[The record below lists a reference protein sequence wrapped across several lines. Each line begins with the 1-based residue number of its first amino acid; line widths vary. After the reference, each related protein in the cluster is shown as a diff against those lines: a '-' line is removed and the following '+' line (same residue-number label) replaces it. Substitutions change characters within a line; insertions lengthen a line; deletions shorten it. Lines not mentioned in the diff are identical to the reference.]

1 MKDKNYLI
9 TLEDTVKALN
19 KVPKSF
25 NDKNPQQNMYR
36 KKLPQQN
43 KGYIWQIHSLHLLY
57 SMVKCWILI

>member
-43 KGYIWQIHSLHLLY
+43 KGYI
-57 SMVKCWILI
+57 